1 MSPRLASFTAVTLLA
16 SSAAASPFDPP
27 GPLPSV
33 PYVATAG
40 PIVEK
45 MLEMA
50 RVTDKDVVY
59 DLGCGDG
66 RIVITA
72 ATRYGARG
80 VGIDYDATR
89 IREANVNAIQARVT
103 DKVKFIKGDL
113 YQADVSEATVVTLY
127 LLPEVNLA
135 LRPILW
141 RQLPVG
147 ARVVS
152 HNYHMGDEGLRS
164 RRSTPAVG
172 SCTPGRSSRSTRS
185 NAPRGFA
192 RRGCDSRS

>member
-1 MSPRLASFTAVTLLA
+1 MSPRLASV
-16 SSAAASPFDPP
+16 AAALLLMPSVAAAQFDHPRP
-27 GPLPSV
+27 VPTV
-33 PYVATAG
+33 PYVSTAG

-66 RIVITA
+66 RIVIAA

-80 VGIDYDATR
+80 VGIDYDPVR
-89 IREANVNAIQARVT
+89 IREANVNAIQAKVT
-103 DKVKFIKGDL
+103 DKVKFIKGDI
-113 YQADVSEATVVTLY
+113 YRADVSEATVVTLY

-135 LRPILW
+135 LRPVLW

-152 HNYHMGDEGLRS
+152 HNYHMGDEWPPEQTES
-164 RRSTPAVG
+164 VG
-172 SCTPGRSSRSTRS
+172 GGIVYAWTIQ
-185 NAPRGFA
+185 PRHK
-192 RRGCDSRS
+192 R